1 MARSVDAR
9 ITNTVPEA
17 VRTTQRALRD
27 ELSDALA
34 DTAREI
40 VRGAERRVPVRTGDA
55 RRSLGVESAD
65 EGARIVAGGT
75 RAPYF
80 HILEYGSKFVRG
92 GHHIGKAIGAAME
105 DIEKAAAR
113 AVEEAA
119 ERGGFRVTS

>member
-17 VRTTQRALRD
+17 VRTTQRALRA
-27 ELSDALA
+27 ELGEALA

-40 VRGAERRVPVRTGDA
+40 VRGAQRRVPVRSGDA
-55 RRSLGVESAD
+55 RASMKVEEAD
-65 EGARIVAGGT
+65 DGARIVAGGV

-92 GHHIGKAIGAAME
+92 GHHLGKATGAALDDLE
-105 DIEKAAAR
+105 RAAAEGVKR
-113 AVEEAA
+113 AA
-119 ERGGFRVTS
+119 ERGGFRVG

>member
-1 MARSVDAR
+1 MARPIDVRLTNSVPDAAR
-9 ITNTVPEA
+9 AAST
-17 VRTTQRALRD
+17 ALRG
-27 ELSDALA
+27 ELAQALA

-40 VRGAERRVPVRTGDA
+40 VRGAERRVPIRTGDA

-65 EGARIVAGGT
+65 EGARIVAGGV

-92 GHHIGKAIGAAME
+92 GHYVGKAVGAAMD